1 MQRRHLGVYVFIG
14 SLVFCLVSLG
24 SHREKYNAK
33 LAVLEGSEFLPSLQA
48 VRICSVGYDKLA
60 ADCFWLRFI
69 GYVGDSDGRVKDG
82 YARADEYL
90 NLITQLDPSLV
101 TAYWFAAFVVG
112 ADEKKPETADAIIRR
127 GIRANPNNWY
137 LPYIAGVNQ
146 YLYAK
151 NLPKAAKYYRMAAR
165 FPEAP
170 KWLERQA
177 LILEANIP
185 TIIKDINTW
194 ERIYE
199 SEQDVLVKARAKEKL
214 IHLWMIVHITSPT
227 EVIRNR
233 ARAALVDLGV
243 EVGGK

>member
-1 MQRRHLGVYVFIG
+1 M
-14 SLVFCLVSLG
+14 
-24 SHREKYNAK
+24 
-33 LAVLEGSEFLPSLQA
+33 
-48 VRICSVGYDKLA
+48 GYDKLA
-60 ADCFWLRFI
+60 ADCFWLQFI
-69 GYVGDSDGRVKDG
+69 GYVGDSKARTNDG
-82 YARADEYL
+82 YARADQYL

-112 ADEKKPETADAIIRR
+112 ADEKKPESADAIIRR

-151 NLPKAAKYYRMAAR
+151 NLPQAAKYYRMAAK

-177 LILEANIP
+177 LILEAKIP
-185 TIIKDINTW
+185 AIIKDINTW
-194 ERIYE
+194 DRIYE

-214 IHLWMIVHITSPT
+214 IHLWMIVHNTSPT
-227 EVIRNR
+227 EVIRNK